1 MSIGFGELVKLLLLT
16 FALLIGLHFA
26 SQIAQ
31 VMLIFAL
38 AIILAM
44 MLTAPVSWLE
54 RRRVPRWAGSV
65 LVLLA
70 LLAIAALLGLW
81 LVPPLIE
88 QTSALIAR
96 GPAYLQNVQAWLA
109 EMTAR
114 YPSLQEAVKWDE
126 QVVGGIVSRA
136 ERVLRQAGQFVLAVL
151 GGLGALAI
159 VLVMTAFT
167 LVHPRPLLRGL
178 LSAVPDDLR
187 MPIAR
192 ALHVTARQMRVWAWS
207 SSLIGL
213 IDGGIAWVGLTLL
226 GVQPALL
233 LAALV
238 FIGEFFPY
246 VGPIAA
252 AVPAVALAFAVKPI
266 TPLWTLL
273 LYLALHQLEAA
284 LLSPLIVSRRMRF
297 HPLSVGFALIALG
310 KVYGVLGALLAV
322 PTLAAIKA
330 FYTELVL
337 GRRRVDETEIEKC
350 ADMVLE
356 TGSGGAGAQAG

>member
-1 MSIGFGELVKLLLLT
+1 M
-16 FALLIGLHFA
+16 
-26 SQIAQ
+26 
-31 VMLIFAL
+31 
-38 AIILAM
+38 
-44 MLTAPVSWLE
+44 
-54 RRRVPRWAGSV
+54 
-65 LVLLA
+65 
-70 LLAIAALLGLW
+70 
-81 LVPPLIE
+81 
-88 QTSALIAR
+88 
-96 GPAYLQNVQAWLA
+96 
-109 EMTAR
+109 
-114 YPSLQEAVKWDE
+114 
-126 QVVGGIVSRA
+126 
-136 ERVLRQAGQFVLAVL
+136 
-151 GGLGALAI
+151 
-159 VLVMTAFT
+159 
-167 LVHPRPLLRGL
+167 
-178 LSAVPDDLR
+178 
-187 MPIAR
+187 
-192 ALHVTARQMRVWAWS
+192 
-207 SSLIGL
+207 IGL